1 MLNQAI
7 WGYNNKR
14 WPSLWR
20 QESQQQQNSHML
32 RKQIVFREGGE
43 PQGSRRKTIKN
54 KAVSQKK
61 FQFNLK
67 TSRKSQELKACEIKV
82 TKDDNN
88 WELKGS
94 TVWDR
99 LVSRVGQGMGKKFVV
114 APQKTCHE
122 SARKRTGERDIDE
135 N

>member
-1 MLNQAI
+1 MLQ
-7 WGYNNKR
+7 
-14 WPSLWR
+14 
-20 QESQQQQNSHML
+20 
-32 RKQIVFREGGE
+32 KQTVFREGGE

-88 WELKGS
+88 
-94 TVWDR
+94 
-99 LVSRVGQGMGKKFVV
+99 
-114 APQKTCHE
+114 
-122 SARKRTGERDIDE
+122 
-135 N
+135 